1 MVKRGFHVEQCESVT
16 YVLTSFH
23 TVWHIKLRCVLG
35 SNFMGEKTVSV
46 SVYPTESL
54 YSKMQKVA
62 DGQHRS
68 VSNLFIVALT
78 EFLGKPEN
86 VAFWSENFGDR
97 PGQVKRPTAPHLRG
111 PVIQAHADTNGR
123 QVDITEA
130 IAAAVKRGPVK
141 PAKHK

>member
-1 MVKRGFHVEQCESVT
+1 
-16 YVLTSFH
+16 
-23 TVWHIKLRCVLG
+23 
-35 SNFMGEKTVSV
+35 MGEKTVSV
-46 SVYPTESL
+46 SAYPTESL

-97 PGQVKRPTAPHLRG
+97 PGQVKRP
-111 PVIQAHADTNGR
+111 R

-141 PAKHK
+141 SARHK